1 MPVTACPFC
10 FTRINSSRLAHQC
23 TGQGPVLCRREKDE
37 ARERMTGNLQET
49 YPTFTVGAGRNA
61 ALCPVCG
68 GPARQHACPVC
79 HTALPADFADSKAL
93 TIGIVGASGSGK
105 TVLVT
110 TLVKHLRDVTGLRFG
125 ADVRFATDNPGGAR
139 GLGDYQ
145 ANREAALYHHRKL
158 PASTS
163 LPETGAVAWPAAIV
177 LRWRQESARRFSRR
191 PMRTTILQFVDI
203 SGGGSRAEF
212 AMLGNVVFAC
222 DALIVT
228 LDPFSFPGARP
239 WLPRPH
245 VTTQAS
251 EHALHAVLSNLT
263 ELLRA
268 GGHDKYRHRITT
280 PVAVVLTKM
289 DACYPAL
296 ESWNP
301 ITAASTGI
309 PAYDRAA
316 GLDIHEYVRA
326 LLDGWDG
333 RGIDLHMQV
342 NYSDFR
348 YFAVSSLGAEPDYEN
363 EEVAPGGVRP
373 HRIEDPVLWLLS
385 KTGTIPFR

>member
-1 MPVTACPFC
+1 MAPSAACDNSSQRARTACRPFE
-10 FTRINSSRLAHQC
+10 S
-23 TGQGPVLCRREKDE
+23 
-37 ARERMTGNLQET
+37 
-49 YPTFTVGAGRNA
+49 
-61 ALCPVCG
+61 
-68 GPARQHACPVC
+68 
-79 HTALPADFADSKAL
+79 
-93 TIGIVGASGSGK
+93 
-105 TVLVT
+105 
-110 TLVKHLRDVTGLRFG
+110 
-125 ADVRFATDNPGGAR
+125 
-139 GLGDYQ
+139 
-145 ANREAALYHHRKL
+145 HRT
-158 PASTS
+158 P
-163 LPETGAVAWPAAIV
+163 P
-177 LRWRQESARRFSRR
+177 
-191 PMRTTILQFVDI
+191 
-203 SGGGSRAEF
+203 
-212 AMLGNVVFAC
+212 
-222 DALIVT
+222 
-228 LDPFSFPGARP
+228 
-239 WLPRPH
+239 
-245 VTTQAS
+245 
-251 EHALHAVLSNLT
+251 
-263 ELLRA
+263 A